1 MITFIQIVF
10 VDVYVKRAQKEATSK
25 HMGLQSEVVVH
36 CKVELYIYIN
46 MFFGKV
52 VHTGV
57 IKLTIFG
64 GSNNPN
70 AR

>member
-36 CKVELYIYIN
+36 CKVELYIYI
-46 MFFGKV
+46 FVFWE
-52 VHTGV
+52 
-57 IKLTIFG
+57 
-64 GSNNPN
+64 GSTY
-70 AR
+70 RGH

>member
-10 VDVYVKRAQKEATSK
+10 VDVYVKRPQKEATSK
-25 HMGLQSEVVVH
+25 HMGPQSEVVVH
-36 CKVELYIYIN
+36 CKVELY